1 MSAVA
6 YPAAL
11 VKAAKA
17 ILDCRAALERTRGAP
32 KKSKTATRTA
42 RGTGKPRTTAPSRA
56 SRGSAKKRMKTPK
69 LRTTAPPRSAGGTG
83 KPRTKQAKLRTAAPP
98 RASWGIWRKRTEVAR
113 RKTTAPTPSQPTPQ
127 LVEAVASAVVAAMV
141 PAPKNKRKSSIP
153 KRRAYASSLPAPKQA
168 RAKARDLLAHL
179 ARAAPRGSVGRAS
192 IKSRLASAIRK
203 RSAKIARGP
212 GTQQGERRTLNDRES
227 KFAKRLIDIYAKND
241 AIVDVQT
248 VEKEASMIRRHYPGL
263 LPTPFLRN
271 MWRDAVVRGAMR
283 QPGRS
288 DKTAYDKWMSL
299 GVKTYPTKD
308 KVEVF
313 TYDPRLD
320 RDHPDYD
327 PKIKP
332 KFERTLVNE
341 SVRRFRKQ
349 LTGHEDVLPLKRT
362 GR

>member
-17 ILDCRAALERTRGAP
+17 ILDCRAALERTRGAL
-32 KKSKTATRTA
+32 KKSRTATKATKSIRSA
-42 RGTGKPRTTAPSRA
+42 RVTGKPRKTAPSRA
-56 SRGSAKKRMKTPK
+56 SRGKAKKRTKTAK
-69 LRTTAPPRSAGGTG
+69 LRTTAPH
-83 KPRTKQAKLRTAAPP
+83 
-98 RASWGIWRKRTEVAR
+98 RASWGMRKQRTEVAR

-141 PAPKNKRKSSIP
+141 PAPKKKRKSSVP
-153 KRRAYASSLPAPKQA
+153 KRRAYASSLPAPTQA

-192 IKSRLASAIRK
+192 IKSRLANAIRK
-203 RSAKIARGP
+203 RSAKIARGRRAP
-212 GTQQGERRTLNDRES
+212 QSERRRLNERES
-227 KFAKRLIDIYAKND
+227 RFADKLIGVYAKND

-248 VEKEASMIRRHYPGL
+248 VDKEASLIRRHYPGL
-263 LPTPFLRN
+263 LATPFLRN

-288 DKTAYDKWMSL
+288 DKTVYDKWMSL
-299 GVKTYPTKD
+299 GAKTYPTKD

-313 TYDPRLD
+313 TFDPRLD

-349 LTGHEDVLPLKRT
+349 LTGHEDVQPLKRT